1 MKGFFNSILW
11 NTFILAIL
19 GIYAV
24 ATKEFVTFTMLGF
37 VLIMLSNINDT
48 LKDISRKLDNK

>member
-1 MKGFFNSILW
+1 MRDFFNSMLW
-11 NTFILAIL
+11 NTFVLILL

-24 ATKEFVTFTMLGF
+24 FTKEFVTFAMLGF

-48 LKDISRKLDNK
+48 LKDISRKLDNV